1 MNNQILDDSIQ
12 ALLNQ
17 ATSNAAANFA
27 DSQGDSQPAEKDGLD
42 DDFSKNESPESKIIK
57 VDCLRRLL
65 LQLRKFLKKLLLIFL
80 MILPIIKLRLL
91 EKIIL
96 HREFML
102 FLQNI

>member
-1 MNNQILDDSIQ
+1 MSNQILDDSIQ

-57 VDCLRRLL
+57 VDLS
-65 LQLRKFLKKLLLIFL
+65 KKAFAPIEKIFEDT
-80 MILPIIKLRLL
+80 PSDIIKKKKKKKTTNTKEDNNAQKEHTVLT
-91 EKIIL
+91 KY
-96 HREFML
+96 
-102 FLQNI
+102 